1 MFYSITRKDNK
12 RLELKRILRMR
23 LQEKYGLYTEDYIA
37 ERLEE
42 EWRAVERLGLLEHVW
57 LLEKLVQ
64 WLNKNQY
71 PYWLRGTAGA
81 SLMLYLLG
89 ITRSNP
95 LPPHYYCP
103 SCRKVMWMMG
113 CKDGFDLVDS
123 QICKDKKLMLGDG
136 HDLPWQN
143 IWGVRKGYLE
153 IDLPKQL
160 YPLISRYYSIHYG
173 RKKYRDIDVL
183 TPAGEKIVRS
193 AKLRICCIFD
203 LDYEKTL
210 LEEFRE
216 QAPEQQSQFAFWEF
230 VSKEIEPQRSIR
242 FTCKTFSDILAL
254 KGLSLSEGVWDKE
267 AQAMLASGKYMP
279 SDLIAL
285 REDVHYYLRENGFS
299 ENEAWIGT
307 KNIMAGYGLRGIKE
321 EMLMAGDGW
330 KLERF
335 PKIRYLFPK
344 ATLVEYM
351 LFKKHILD
359 LLSKNKSY

>member
-1 MFYSITRKDNK
+1 MLNVFYSITKKDNK

-173 RKKYRDIDVL
+173 RKKYL
-183 TPAGEKIVRS
+183 TNQKGRA
-193 AKLRICCIFD
+193 
-203 LDYEKTL
+203 
-210 LEEFRE
+210 
-216 QAPEQQSQFAFWEF
+216 
-230 VSKEIEPQRSIR
+230 EILP
-242 FTCKTFSDILAL
+242 F
-254 KGLSLSEGVWDKE
+254 
-267 AQAMLASGKYMP
+267 YM
-279 SDLIAL
+279 I
-285 REDVHYYLRENGFS
+285 
-299 ENEAWIGT
+299 
-307 KNIMAGYGLRGIKE
+307 
-321 EMLMAGDGW
+321 
-330 KLERF
+330 
-335 PKIRYLFPK
+335 YLFFYENDLRK
-344 ATLVEYM
+344 LGLKKKS
-351 LFKKHILD
+351 LFLKKIFKNVVYVRKKHYLCSVIKKPLKTD
-359 LLSKNKSY
+359 NIWYRQSLIRTLTKFSMMSSRN